1 MTNETTISSR
11 TNARVKQLRG
21 AFAGNTRLSE
31 GLIAIEGEHLLEEA
45 IRSGMALKAVF
56 VGGRKPVPH
65 GLPQETEVLR
75 LTDNAFVSAVETSS
89 PQGIAALMAPP
100 AFQIADMVK
109 HPAPLILVA
118 CGLQDPGNLGALIR
132 SAEAFGASGLLT
144 TAGTVNVWNQKAL
157 RASAGSSFR
166 LPVVNATP
174 NEIESLKQHGVQL
187 LAAVGA
193 PDKGVIAV
201 QDIDLRRAC
210 ALLIGNEGAGL
221 SAEWIEMADAQVT
234 IPCPGPVESL
244 NAAVAGS
251 LLLYEA
257 SRQRSASK
265 EVR

>member
-1 MTNETTISSR
+1 M
-11 TNARVKQLRG
+11 KQLRG
-21 AFAGNTRLSE
+21 AFAGNARLSE

-45 IRSGMALKAVF
+45 IRSGMNLKTVF
-56 VGGRKPVPH
+56 IGGRKPVPAD
-65 GLPQETEVLR
+65 LPSETELLR
-75 LTDNAFVSAVETSS
+75 LTDDTFVSAVETSS
-89 PQGIAALMAPP
+89 PQGIAALMSPP
-100 AFQIADMVK
+100 DFRVEDMLK
-109 HPAPLILVA
+109 SPSPLIIVA

-132 SAEAFGASGLLT
+132 SAEAFGASGVLT
-144 TAGTVNVWNQKAL
+144 ASGTVNVWNQKAL

-166 LPVVNATP
+166 LPVVHATP
-174 NEIESLKQHGVQL
+174 DEVRGLRQHGVQL

-193 PDKGVIAV
+193 PGKDVVPI
-201 QDIDLRRAC
+201 QDFDLRKAY
-210 ALLIGNEGAGL
+210 AFMIGNEGAGL
-221 SAEWIEMADAQVT
+221 SVEWMEMADARVT